1 MHLKNG
7 HKNKQAASDRD
18 FGINSNEQSHA
29 NQKLEQLFLRLTVV
43 EGLFDLY
50 Q

>member
-7 HKNKQAASDRD
+7 DKEQKAASDRD
-18 FGINSNEQSHA
+18 FEMNSLMRTRNSS
-29 NQKLEQLFLRLTVV
+29 NFFLTLSAV

>member
-1 MHLKNG
+1 MVT
-7 HKNKQAASDRD
+7 KNKQAASDRD
-18 FGINSNEQSHA
+18 FEINTNEQSHE
-29 NQKLEQLFLRLTVV
+29 NRKFEQLSAV